1 MKKILLGMT
10 LLSTVAMGAE
20 GTNLYLRAG
29 ADINGKFDVV
39 VDNGQVANKKKADKM
54 GHEIAVEVTKE
65 VLPNFELGLGIA
77 YQDHG
82 KAKRNEI
89 SYQYENKDLGKTENV
104 LLYEEMPEMKS
115 IPLYVTTKYNFPV
128 NTIVKPY
135 IKADL
140 GYSFNKI
147 DGKLRAVQIVND
159 EKDNIPGYETD
170 IKDGVYFG
178 IGGGFEYNDFTMD
191 LMYKINKAEL
201 EYGREK
207 ERIKKD
213 LDYSRVTLSVGYKF
227 NF

>member
-29 ADINGKFDVV
+29 ADINGKFDVI

-65 VLPNFELGLGIA
+65 VLPNFELGLGVA
-77 YQDHG
+77 YQNHG
-82 KAKRNEI
+82 KAEKNIENLIYEGRKRTI
-89 SYQYENKDLGKTENV
+89 YY
-104 LLYEEMPEMKS
+104 EMPEMKS
-115 IPLYVTTKYNFPV
+115 IPLYVTTKYNLPV
-128 NTIVKPY
+128 NTMIKPY
-135 IKADL
+135 LKADL

-147 DGKLRAVQIVND
+147 NGKLGWNLIENNHKFD
-159 EKDNIPGYETD
+159 YPSYETEV
-170 IKDGVYFG
+170 KNGAYFG

-201 EYGREK
+201 EYGEKDSKKRE
-207 ERIKKD
+207 KKD
-213 LDYSRVTLSVGYKF
+213 LDYSRITLSVGYKF

>member
-39 VDNGQVANKKKADKM
+39 VDNGFTTNKKKADKM

-65 VLPNFELGLGIA
+65 VLPNFELGLGVA

-82 KAKRNEI
+82 KAKKNIYNDSYAGEKVTAYYEI
-89 SYQYENKDLGKTENV
+89 
-104 LLYEEMPEMKS
+104 PEMKS
-115 IPLYVTTKYNFPV
+115 VPLYVTTKYNLPV
-128 NTIVKPY
+128 NTMVKPY

-147 DGKLRAVQIVND
+147 DGKLGVVDIRD
-159 EKDNIPGYETD
+159 GERLNIPGYETD
-170 IKDGVYFG
+170 VKDGVYFG

-201 EYGREK
+201 EYGEQGSEKRE
-207 ERIKKD
+207 KKD

>member
-39 VDNGQVANKKKADKM
+39 VDNEFVANKKKADKM

-65 VLPNFELGLGIA
+65 VLPNFELGLGVA
-77 YQDHG
+77 YQNHG
-82 KAKRNEI
+82 KAKRNEM
-89 SYQYENKDLGKTENV
+89 SYQYENKYLRKTENV
-104 LLYEEMPEMKS
+104 LLYKEMPEMKS
-115 IPLYVTTKYNFPV
+115 IPLYVTTKYNLPV
-128 NTIVKPY
+128 NTMVKPY
-135 IKADL
+135 LKADL

-147 DGKLRAVQIVND
+147 NNKFKSVDIVDGNSYVID
-159 EKDNIPGYETD
+159 YETKV
-170 IKDGVYFG
+170 KDGTYFG

-201 EYGREK
+201 EYGRGK
-207 ERIKKD
+207 ERVKKD
-213 LDYSRVTLSVGYKF
+213 LDYSRITLSVGYKF

>member
-10 LLSTVAMGAE
+10 LLSTVAMGTE

-29 ADINGKFDVV
+29 ADINGKFDVIV
-39 VDNGQVANKKKADKM
+39 NNGEIANKKKADKM

-65 VLPNFELGLGIA
+65 VLPNFELGLGVA
-77 YQDHG
+77 YQNHG
-82 KAKRNEI
+82 KVKRNSYSPAKNVMI
-89 SYQYENKDLGKTENV
+89 SYEI
-104 LLYEEMPEMKS
+104 PEMKS
-115 IPLYVTTKYNFPV
+115 IPLYVTTKYNLPV
-128 NTIVKPY
+128 NTMIKPY

-147 DGKLRAVQIVND
+147 DGKFGVVDIRNGRKLD
-159 EKDNIPGYETD
+159 IPSYETE
-170 IKDGVYFG
+170 IKDGTYFG

-201 EYGREK
+201 EYGEKDSKKRE
-207 ERIKKD
+207 KKD
-213 LDYSRVTLSVGYKF
+213 LDYSRITLSVGYKF